1 MCILTCTSI
10 IFFWG
15 WDFASNQ
22 PIWSSVTWSKVVL
35 NSDSNFPRHST
46 LNIPCTRGVQ
56 SPLSA
61 NTYTQF
67 RSLHSANTHSFIL
80 HSRRIRTV
88 SFSTLG
94 EYAQFHSPLSANT
107 HSFILHSRRIRTV
120 SFSTLGKYAQFHSPL
135 SANTHSFFLHTRQLQ
150 GV

>member
-1 MCILTCTSI
+1 MQNCYIECDIHLVYTTSWVI
-10 IFFWG
+10 IWQYLLITYIYEHVYFNVHLQNFVLGG

-35 NSDSNFPRHST
+35 NSDSNFPRLST
-46 LNIPCTRGVQ
+46 LNIPCTRSVQ

-61 NTYTQF
+61 NTYIQF
-67 RSLHSANTHSFIL
+67 RSLHSANTHSFVL

-94 EYAQFHSPLSANT
+94 EYAQFRSSYSAAAR
-107 HSFILHSRRIRTV
+107 SIYLF
-120 SFSTLGKYAQFHSPL
+120 
-135 SANTHSFFLHTRQLQ
+135 
-150 GV
+150 